1 MVKRLKVKER
11 ENKIILYFLKMNLYS
26 IDSEL
31 LKTLPI
37 QKIKSKKEKNV
48 SIKNEDEESNT
59 SGETMVAAP
68 TMKRKRSKSI
78 KQNKPT
84 LEPTL
89 EPIKEESEQNAEPV
103 EEKVSEPVIDPA
115 TEKVKKPLTEKQL
128 AAIEKRKVINAEKK
142 ALKESEKENI
152 DIADQVAEKINPT
165 QEPKKLRRLAPRP
178 PRIKIDHNADLVNGI
193 KELISTLKKDSSV
206 KGDKKEIANDA
217 RQASRD
223 PETLGK
229 IKNEISSHR
238 RNMISMIFPN
248 RMV

>member
-1 MVKRLKVKER
+1 MVYKTKKIRVKVKVR
-11 ENKIILYFLKMNLYS
+11 RNKLILYFLKMNLYS

-37 QKIKSKKEKNV
+37 QKIKSKKDKKV
-48 SIKNEDEESNT
+48 KIKNEDVESNT

-78 KQNKPT
+78 
-84 LEPTL
+84 L
-89 EPIKEESEQNAEPV
+89 EPIKEEPEPV
-103 EEKVSEPVIDPA
+103 ETTVEKVSEPVIEPA

-128 AAIEKRKVINAEKK
+128 AAIERRKVINAEKK
-142 ALKESEKENI
+142 ALKESEKESEKENI
-152 DIADQVAEKINPT
+152 DIADKVAEKINPT

-178 PRIKIDHNADLVNGI
+178 PKIKIDQNTELVNGI

-206 KGDKKEIANDA
+206 KGDKKEIANEA

>member
-1 MVKRLKVKER
+1 
-11 ENKIILYFLKMNLYS
+11 MNLYS

-37 QKIKSKKEKNV
+37 QKIKSKKEKNIK
-48 SIKNEDEESNT
+48 IKNEDVESNT
-59 SGETMVAAP
+59 SSETMVAAP

-78 KQNKPT
+78 KKM
-84 LEPTL
+84 EPVL
-89 EPIKEESEQNAEPV
+89 EPIKEEPEQIAEQHVEKMSEPFIEPV
-103 EEKVSEPVIDPA
+103 

-128 AAIEKRKVINAEKK
+128 AAIERRKVINAEKI
-142 ALKESEKENI
+142 ALKESEKESEKVI
-152 DIADQVAEKINPT
+152 DQVVEKINPP

-178 PRIKIDHNADLVNGI
+178 PKIKIDQNADLVNGI

>member
-1 MVKRLKVKER
+1 
-11 ENKIILYFLKMNLYS
+11 MNLYS

-37 QKIKSKKEKNV
+37 QKIKSKKEKNIKV
-48 SIKNEDEESNT
+48 EIKNEDGESNA

-68 TMKRKRSKSI
+68 AIKRKRSSKSI
-78 KQNKPT
+78 
-84 LEPTL
+84 L
-89 EPIKEESEQNAEPV
+89 EPIKEEVEPV
-103 EEKVSEPVIDPA
+103 DEKVSEPVIELA
-115 TEKVKKPLTEKQL
+115 TQKVKKPLTEKQL
-128 AAIEKRKVINAEKK
+128 AAIERRKVINAEKK
-142 ALKESEKENI
+142 ALKESGKESGKESEKENI

-178 PRIKIDHNADLVNGI
+178 PKIKIDQNADLVNGI
-193 KELISTLKKDSSV
+193 KELISTLKKDSTV
-206 KGDKKEIANDA
+206 KGDKKEIANEA